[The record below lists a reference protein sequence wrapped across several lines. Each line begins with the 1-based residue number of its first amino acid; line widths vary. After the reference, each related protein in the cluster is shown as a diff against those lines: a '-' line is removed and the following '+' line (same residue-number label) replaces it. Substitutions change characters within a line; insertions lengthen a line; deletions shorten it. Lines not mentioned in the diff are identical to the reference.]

1 MPAKTYTEEAK
12 HKALEMLRLGE
23 PIPTIQ
29 FATGVPKSTLRRWR
43 ADLKSETLTAV
54 AQKSFSPLTSERS
67 EADTAAP
74 SALDLMNDFVSPR
87 PPDPDPDTES
97 HSSGSDS
104 KTGDMHPDDYADFL
118 QIRENLMA
126 CVRDMSGRLD
136 PDNTDISRHSLAISR
151 LLEKIQWLDTILP
164 GRIPEQTIRFEFY
177 YDGKVQEHPPWHNAE
192 PYDESNI
199 ITPFDRDHVITPDLV
214 EGL

>member
-12 HKALEMLRLGE
+12 LKALELLRLGE

-54 AQKSFSPLTSERS
+54 AQKSFSPLTSEHS
-67 EADTAAP
+67 EAEPAAP
-74 SALDLMNDFVSPR
+74 SALDLMNDFGSPTQ
-87 PPDPDPDTES
+87 PDAETNPCAADPE
-97 HSSGSDS
+97 S
-104 KTGDMHPDDYADFL
+104 KTGDMDPDDYADFTF
-118 QIRENLMA
+118 IREKLMQYA
-126 CVRDMSGRLD
+126 R
-136 PDNTDISRHSLAISR
+136 ILAIKLVTDGPDVNRRTLALSR
-151 LLEKIQWLDTILP
+151 ILDRIQWLDTILP

-199 ITPFDRDHVITPDLV
+199 ITPFDPDHVISPDLV